1 MRTSPTYARP
11 YSEASLSLYA
21 FIFCVVTSRPRFRP
35 AWLRFCF
42 CFFVCVFFGA
52 LLISVRTAHGE
63 SLKKSREAH
72 IRHCIASLN
81 ASDACPFER
90 PVRGKE
96 LGPTGA
102 ALPPH
107 HTHHRLCRRL
117 AQLEKL
123 LFRCADN
130 ALWLESEMPC
140 HVLRGRGQTET
151 AEPDDGALTA
161 RITLPAERRSGLHGD
176 TRLDIGWNHLVAIGA
191 ILSLE

>member
-1 MRTSPTYARP
+1 MRTSRTSLQRGQSLALRLYFLRRYIAPAVSP
-11 YSEASLSLYA
+11 SVASAMLMIQRVRDIRS
-21 FIFCVVTSRPRFRP
+21 FID
-35 AWLRFCF
+35 
-42 CFFVCVFFGA
+42 VCQNCSWWVFEEITRGA
-52 LLISVRTAHGE
+52 YKALHRII
-63 SLKKSREAH
+63 K
-72 IRHCIASLN
+72 N

-130 ALWLESEMPC
+130 ALWLESEIPC
-140 HVLRGRGQTET
+140 PVLRRRGQTET
-151 AEPDDGALTA
+151 AEPEDGALTA